1 MSYSSP
7 LIKGGV
13 RSVGR
18 KNKRRRKKKKKR
30 RKRRKRRRRRRKGV
44 VVSFPFRFFS
54 SLYLLG
60 GPEFSAV
67 ATAIL
72 YLEKKRKKRF

>member
-1 MSYSSP
+1 M
-7 LIKGGV
+7 LGGRIKGG
-13 RSVGR
+13 G
-18 KNKRRRKKKKKR
+18 
-30 RKRRKRRRRRRKGV
+30 RRRRREGREGREGGGGRVSV

-60 GPEFSAV
+60 GLEFSAV
-67 ATAIL
+67 ATARV

>member
-1 MSYSSP
+1 M
-7 LIKGGV
+7 LGGRIKGG
-13 RSVGR
+13 G
-18 KNKRRRKKKKKR
+18 
-30 RKRRKRRRRRRKGV
+30 RRRRREGREGREGGGGRVSV

-60 GPEFSAV
+60 GLEFSAV
-67 ATAIL
+67 ATAIV

>member
-1 MSYSSP
+1 M
-7 LIKGGV
+7 LGGRIKGG
-13 RSVGR
+13 G
-18 KNKRRRKKKKKR
+18 
-30 RKRRKRRRRRRKGV
+30 RRRRREGREGREGGGGRVSV

-60 GPEFSAV
+60 GLEFSAV

>member
-1 MSYSSP
+1 M
-7 LIKGGV
+7 LRGRIKGG
-13 RSVGR
+13 G
-18 KNKRRRKKKKKR
+18 
-30 RKRRKRRRRRRKGV
+30 RRRRREGREGREGGGGRVSV

-60 GPEFSAV
+60 GLEFSAV
-67 ATAIL
+67 ATARV

>member
-18 KNKRRRKKKKKR
+18 KNKRRRKKKKR
-30 RKRRKRRRRRRKGV
+30 RKRRKRRRRRKGV

-60 GPEFSAV
+60 GLEFSAV
-67 ATAIL
+67 ATAIV

>member
-1 MSYSSP
+1 M
-7 LIKGGV
+7 LGGRIKGG
-13 RSVGR
+13 G
-18 KNKRRRKKKKKR
+18 
-30 RKRRKRRRRRRKGV
+30 RRRRREGREGSEGREGRVSV

-60 GPEFSAV
+60 GLEFSAV
-67 ATAIL
+67 ATARV

>member
-1 MSYSSP
+1 LSYSSP

-30 RKRRKRRRRRRKGV
+30 RKRRKRRRRRKGV

-60 GPEFSAV
+60 GLEFSAV

>member
-1 MSYSSP
+1 M
-7 LIKGGV
+7 LRGRRIKGG
-13 RSVGR
+13 G
-18 KNKRRRKKKKKR
+18 
-30 RKRRKRRRRRRKGV
+30 RRRRREGREGREGGGGRVSV

-60 GPEFSAV
+60 GLEFSAV
-67 ATAIL
+67 ATARV

>member
-1 MSYSSP
+1 M
-7 LIKGGV
+7 LRGRIKGG
-13 RSVGR
+13 G
-18 KNKRRRKKKKKR
+18 
-30 RKRRKRRRRRRKGV
+30 RRRRREGREGREGGGGRVSV

-60 GPEFSAV
+60 GLEFSAV
-67 ATAIL
+67 ATAIV